1 MKKNLFKNFKTKKQ
15 LRAEIERLKAV
26 HERPPIME
34 IERFEIKELHASCL
48 LHTHC
53 MDEDFAKESAK
64 RNVANKIFEQIVLLI
79 EYREDDC
86 PEGKIIRGKLRVVG
100 KRI

>member
-1 MKKNLFKNFKTKKQ
+1 MNLFKNFKTKKQ
-15 LRAEIERLKAV
+15 LRAEIEWLKAI

-64 RNVANKIFEQIVLLI
+64 RNVANKIFEQIIPLI

-100 KRI
+100 KGL